1 MVQIHKCSSN
11 WLWEKFNLSVATCFV
26 FKKLDNFDPSP
37 ALLDPSSFM
46 SMCCCYFTS
55 SAYQVF
61 SASKY
66 SFLNLRPFSLNDATF
81 KDVYDGIYSIMFS
94 TSDTLFKN
102 LKNGGNFS
110 QRSFWIKIQ
119 FALLLMRFWES
130 WFIRQLIQETF
141 SKIQRKNLSSCWIGC

>member
-37 ALLDPSSFM
+37 ALLDASSFM

-66 SFLNLRPFSLNDATF
+66 SFLNLRPFSLNYATL
-81 KDVYDGIYSIMFS
+81 KMFMIRPVGRVFV
-94 TSDTLFKN
+94 L
-102 LKNGGNFS
+102 GG
-110 QRSFWIKIQ
+110 Q
-119 FALLLMRFWES
+119 FAPKVRRF
-130 WFIRQLIQETF
+130 QLRVWGAL
-141 SKIQRKNLSSCWIGC
+141 KAPQRVQGRALVGVRGGTPGSSAISQF